1 MWILK
6 GALGGLSLGMY
17 TMWNTYKEIELH
29 NDHLNQTCLEHLL
42 EVKHIAKMK
51 HFFN

>member
-6 GALGGLSLGMY
+6 GALGGLTLGMY

-29 NDHLNQTCLEHLL
+29 NEKLHQSQLQHLL
-42 EVKHIAKMK
+42 QINHIAKMTDTIK
-51 HFFN
+51 

>member
-6 GALGGLSLGMY
+6 GAFGGLTLGMY

-29 NDHLNQTCLEHLL
+29 NKKLEFIVKTKIKQDQLQ
-42 EVKHIAKMK
+42 EVPVS
-51 HFFN
+51 

>member
-29 NDHLNQTCLEHLL
+29 NKKLEFI
-42 EVKHIAKMK
+42 VKTKIENEFRQKEHKRI
-51 HFFN
+51 